1 MELKPPE
8 CQTTLLEYDRRFEIY
23 GDDFV
28 FYDYNKPLELPKA
41 LQIEPF
47 DLVIAD
53 PPFLSEECLRKT
65 AQTIKFLA
73 KGKILLCT
81 GTQRLIDKDIKF
93 LIMWVGSF
101 QRKITNVWEPRSV
114 LVGRGVESSLCKNC
128 SSVISSLFRSLLF
141 PLTIA
146 HIMKTI

>member
-23 GDDFV
+23 GDGFV

-53 PPFLSEECLRKT
+53 PPFLSEECLRKM

-93 LIMWVGSF
+93 LIMRVGSF
-101 QRKITNVWEPRSV
+101 QRKITNVLEPRTNLSIP
-114 LVGRGVESSLCKNC
+114 VGRGVENSLCKNC
-128 SSVISSLFRSLLF
+128 YSVISF

>member
-8 CQTTLLEYDRRFEIY
+8 CKAILLEYDRRFEIY

-41 LQIEPF
+41 LQTEPF

-53 PPFLSEECLRKT
+53 PPFLSEECLQKT
-65 AQTIKFLA
+65 AQTIKLLA

-81 GTQRLIDKDIKF
+81 GTLIDKAIKI

-101 QRKITNVWEPRSV
+101 LRNNINGFGQD
-114 LVGRGVESSLCKNC
+114 
-128 SSVISSLFRSLLF
+128 
-141 PLTIA
+141 
-146 HIMKTI
+146 

>member
-8 CQTTLLEYDRRFEIY
+8 CEAILLEYDRRFMIY

-28 FYDYNKPLELPKA
+28 FYDYNKPLELPEA
-41 LQIEPF
+41 LQTEPF

-65 AQTIKFLA
+65 AQTIKLLA

-81 GTQRLIDKDIKF
+81 GTLIDKGFNNMGEIISEK
-93 LIMWVGSF
+93 
-101 QRKITNVWEPRSV
+101 KILMDLEPKTN
-114 LVGRGVESSLCKNC
+114 
-128 SSVISSLFRSLLF
+128 
-141 PLTIA
+141 
-146 HIMKTI
+146 